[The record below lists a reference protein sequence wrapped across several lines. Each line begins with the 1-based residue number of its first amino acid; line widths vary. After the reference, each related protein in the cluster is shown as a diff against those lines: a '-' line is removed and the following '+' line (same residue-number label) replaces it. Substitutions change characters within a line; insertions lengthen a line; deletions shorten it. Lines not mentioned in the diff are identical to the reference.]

1 MNRKR
6 RLLAIGGLV
15 VLVALSGCS
24 ILGGGEISQSE
35 LTKNASY
42 DWDSD
47 VNASYNVT
55 KKPLLSFSSDT
66 YQATIT
72 VQNQSTISIH
82 RESLLRGDQP
92 ISIKS
97 LQFEFPNESAVNE
110 TRENVT
116 IIERTADGP
125 VVDARHPNLTAVE
138 QSDET
143 EIRLPAKNGT
153 VGYTAEWG
161 GAGGLGSGPRTWR
174 VRTPVEGSHNVTMPK
189 GARTSIP
196 LLSST
201 APGGHETTVEDN
213 RVRLHWDDLSSNTIS
228 IRYYLVRDLYLFGVL
243 LVIAIAVGS
252 GGAAY
257 YYRQIQQA
265 REKRQEV
272 GLDVEQDDDDDLGDD
287 GPPPGVR

>member
-1 MNRKR
+1 MSRNR

-24 ILGGGEISQSE
+24 IFGGGEISDSE
-35 LTKNASY
+35 LNKNASY
-42 DWDSD
+42 NWDTE

-55 KKPLLSFSSDT
+55 TDPLLSFSADE
-66 YQATIT
+66 YQAVIT
-72 VQNQSTISIH
+72 VQNQSTLSIH

-92 ISIKS
+92 VAIEA

-116 IIERTADGP
+116 VINRTADGP
-125 VVDARHPNLTAVE
+125 VVDARHPNLTAIE

-143 EIRLPAKNGT
+143 EIRLPTDNGT

-174 VRTPVEGSHNVTMPK
+174 VRTPVEGSHNVTMPE
-189 GARTSIP
+189 GARTDIP

-201 APGGHETTVEDN
+201 APGGHSTSVEND
-213 RVRLHWDDLSSNTIS
+213 RERLHWDDLSSNTIS
-228 IRYYLVRDLYLFGVL
+228 LRYYLLRDLYIFGGL
-243 LVIAIAVGS
+243 LVIGITVGL
-252 GGAAY
+252 GGATY

-272 GLDVEQDDDDDLGDD
+272 GLDVEQDEDDDLGDD
-287 GPPPGVR
+287 GPPPGVQ

>member
-1 MNRKR
+1 MSRKR

-24 ILGGGEISQSE
+24 IFGGGEISDSQ
-35 LTKNASY
+35 LNKNASY
-42 DWDSD
+42 SWDTD

-55 KKPLLSFSSDT
+55 KEPLLSFSSDE
-66 YQATIT
+66 YRAVIT
-72 VQNQSTISIH
+72 VRNQSTVSVH
-82 RESLLRGDQP
+82 RESLIRGDQP
-92 ISIKS
+92 VSIEA
-97 LQFEFPNESAVNE
+97 LQFEFHNESVLNE

-116 IIERTADGP
+116 VIERTDDGP
-125 VVDARHPNLTAVE
+125 VVDARHPNLTAIE

-143 EIRLPAKNGT
+143 EMRLPADNGT

-174 VRTPVEGSHNVTMPK
+174 VRTPVDGSHNVTMPK
-189 GARTSIP
+189 GARTAIP
-196 LLSST
+196 LLSAT
-201 APGGHETTVEDN
+201 APGGHSTTVEND
-213 RVRLHWDDLSSNTIS
+213 RERLHWDDLSSSTIS
-228 IRYYLVRDLYLFGVL
+228 VRYYLLRDLYIFGGL
-243 LVIAIAVGS
+243 LVIGIAVGG

-272 GLDVEQDDDDDLGDD
+272 GLDVEQDDDDDVGDD